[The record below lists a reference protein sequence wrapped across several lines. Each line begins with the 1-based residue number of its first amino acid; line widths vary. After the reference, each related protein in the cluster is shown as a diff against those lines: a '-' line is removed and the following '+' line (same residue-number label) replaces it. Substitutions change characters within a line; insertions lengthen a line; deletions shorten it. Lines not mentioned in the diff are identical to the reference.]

1 MKTFSPRFRK
11 ALPVLLITAA
21 LALSLSAWGLWKYR
35 FSRLEAPLKP
45 LCINEL
51 SVSSLATQ
59 VGGSTIY
66 EDYIELYNPNNNTI
80 SLDGLYLSDTSDYTL
95 APLPDVTI
103 GPGAHLC
110 IYAAGQDVSVP
121 EGQLS
126 VPFSLSENETV
137 SLTRLEENTAGTA
150 SSVLLDTVYIPDSM
164 KIGAVYARTEDG
176 GETFAQMRPSP
187 GTANQEAALV
197 LEDPT
202 FSQPSG
208 FYEDAVSL
216 QISSSSGTTVHYTL
230 DGSDPTTD
238 SPLYSGSLTLMD
250 PSSHFDR
257 YASRTD
263 ITEEDS
269 GYLPP
274 DSPVDK
280 AVVLRAVAFD
290 AAGNSSNITTATY
303 FIDFDQKD
311 GYENAAVFSL
321 VTDPDNLFSSE
332 TGIYVRGAL
341 YDDAMEAGLIY
352 NGLPWTY
359 LTEYTNYYLEGAEA
373 ERPVYIQFFDASRE
387 ETLAQDCGIRIRGN
401 ESRHFPQKSFS
412 LYARSRY
419 GSSSFSPV
427 FFDTGISYP
436 NLILNSGRQLKKI
449 FFFSLVEDR
458 DTAIQQYTPCQVFL
472 NGEYWGMYYL
482 MEKYSS
488 EYLAGHY
495 DVAPD
500 NTLLVKDTRYVE
512 NGSPQDIARYKELRT
527 FLAEQNLAD
536 PDVYQELL
544 TKMDMQSFIDW
555 MCTNI
560 YIANTDTKPLGG
572 NVLTWQTLTPE
583 NDAEGDGRFRW
594 MLYDLDDSLAVG
606 TDLAATPAYAFDS
619 FTGHSAYS
627 ELGFLDNDPLPALMK
642 NEDFR
647 RQFVLTFLDMAN
659 ESFRWEHVKA
669 LLENLEEQHA
679 WADTGWMRWNT
690 APQTGTFEEQT
701 AELHTFFE
709 HRAEYIIPML
719 AEHFGLQGP
728 LVDITLSSVPDKQ
741 GSIKLN
747 TISPDLSETDWNGQY
762 YTDYPMTVR
771 TDSAKGYRF
780 VRWEVDGGEIIS
792 GDVNDP
798 EIQVHLSGDV
808 RITAH
813 FKKEIKLLHAK
824 E

>member
-1 MKTFSPRFRK
+1 MKTFFPRFRK

-80 SLDGLYLSDTSDYTL
+80 SLDGLYLSDISDYTL

-110 IYAAGQDVSVP
+110 IYAAGQDGSVP

-150 SSVLLDTVYIPDSM
+150 STILLDTVYIPDSM

-230 DGSDPTTD
+230 DGSDPTTN

-311 GYENAAVFSL
+311 GYENAAVLSL

-373 ERPVYIQFFDASRE
+373 ERPVYIQFFNASRE

-594 MLYDLDDSLAVG
+594 
-606 TDLAATPAYAFDS
+606 
-619 FTGHSAYS
+619 
-627 ELGFLDNDPLPALMK
+627 
-642 NEDFR
+642 
-647 RQFVLTFLDMAN
+647 
-659 ESFRWEHVKA
+659 EHVKA

-771 TDSAKGYRF
+771 ADSAKGYRF
-780 VRWEVDGGEIIS
+780 VRWEVDGGEIVS

>member
-21 LALSLSAWGLWKYR
+21 LALSLSALGLWKYR

-110 IYAAGQDVSVP
+110 IYAAGQDGSVP
-121 EGQLS
+121 EGQTS

-176 GETFAQMRPSP
+176 G
-187 GTANQEAALV
+187 
-197 LEDPT
+197 
-202 FSQPSG
+202 
-208 FYEDAVSL
+208 
-216 QISSSSGTTVHYTL
+216 
-230 DGSDPTTD
+230 
-238 SPLYSGSLTLMD
+238 
-250 PSSHFDR
+250 
-257 YASRTD
+257 
-263 ITEEDS
+263 
-269 GYLPP
+269 YLPP

-311 GYENAAVFSL
+311 GYENAAVLSL

-373 ERPVYIQFFDASRE
+373 ERPVYIQFFNASRE

-594 MLYDLDDSLAVG
+594 
-606 TDLAATPAYAFDS
+606 
-619 FTGHSAYS
+619 
-627 ELGFLDNDPLPALMK
+627 
-642 NEDFR
+642 
-647 RQFVLTFLDMAN
+647 
-659 ESFRWEHVKA
+659 EHVKA

-771 TDSAKGYRF
+771 ADSAKGYRF
-780 VRWEVDGGEIIS
+780 VRWEVDGGEIVS
-792 GDVNDP
+792 GDINDP

>member
-21 LALSLSAWGLWKYR
+21 LALSLSALGLWKYR

-110 IYAAGQDVSVP
+110 IYAAGQDGSVP

-137 SLTRLEENTAGTA
+137 SLTRLEENTADTA

-164 KIGAVYARTEDG
+164 KIGAVYARTEDS

-187 GTANQEAALV
+187 GTANQVAALV

-250 PSSHFDR
+250 PSSHSDR

-311 GYENAAVFSL
+311 GYENAAVLSL

-373 ERPVYIQFFDASRE
+373 ERPVYIQFFNASRE

-594 MLYDLDDSLAVG
+594 
-606 TDLAATPAYAFDS
+606 
-619 FTGHSAYS
+619 
-627 ELGFLDNDPLPALMK
+627 
-642 NEDFR
+642 
-647 RQFVLTFLDMAN
+647 
-659 ESFRWEHVKA
+659 EHVKA

-771 TDSAKGYRF
+771 ADSAKGYRF
-780 VRWEVDGGEIIS
+780 VRWEVDGGEIVS
-792 GDVNDP
+792 GDINDP

>member
-1 MKTFSPRFRK
+1 MKTFFPRFRK

-80 SLDGLYLSDTSDYTL
+80 SLDGLYLSDISDYTL

-110 IYAAGQDVSVP
+110 IYAAGQDGSVP

-164 KIGAVYARTEDG
+164 KIGAVYARTED
-176 GETFAQMRPSP
+176 
-187 GTANQEAALV
+187 
-197 LEDPT
+197 
-202 FSQPSG
+202 
-208 FYEDAVSL
+208 
-216 QISSSSGTTVHYTL
+216 
-230 DGSDPTTD
+230 
-238 SPLYSGSLTLMD
+238 
-250 PSSHFDR
+250 
-257 YASRTD
+257 
-263 ITEEDS
+263 S

-311 GYENAAVFSL
+311 GYENAAVLSL

-359 LTEYTNYYLEGAEA
+359 LTEYTNYYLESAEA

-594 MLYDLDDSLAVG
+594 
-606 TDLAATPAYAFDS
+606 
-619 FTGHSAYS
+619 
-627 ELGFLDNDPLPALMK
+627 
-642 NEDFR
+642 
-647 RQFVLTFLDMAN
+647 
-659 ESFRWEHVKA
+659 EHVKA

-771 TDSAKGYRF
+771 ADSAKGYRF
-780 VRWEVDGGEIIS
+780 VRWEVDGGEIVS

>member
-1 MKTFSPRFRK
+1 MAANCFCLIRGSLYEDLFPRFRK

-110 IYAAGQDVSVP
+110 IYAAGQDGSVP

-176 GETFAQMRPSP
+176 G
-187 GTANQEAALV
+187 
-197 LEDPT
+197 
-202 FSQPSG
+202 
-208 FYEDAVSL
+208 
-216 QISSSSGTTVHYTL
+216 
-230 DGSDPTTD
+230 
-238 SPLYSGSLTLMD
+238 
-250 PSSHFDR
+250 
-257 YASRTD
+257 
-263 ITEEDS
+263 
-269 GYLPP
+269 YLPP

-311 GYENAAVFSL
+311 GYENAAVLSL

-401 ESRHFPQKSFS
+401 ESRHSPQKSFS

-627 ELGFLDNDPLPALMK
+627 ELGFLDDDPLPALMK

-771 TDSAKGYRF
+771 ADSAKGYRF
-780 VRWEVDGGEIIS
+780 VR
-792 GDVNDP
+792 
-798 EIQVHLSGDV
+798 
-808 RITAH
+808 
-813 FKKEIKLLHAK
+813 
-824 E
+824 

>member
-110 IYAAGQDVSVP
+110 IYAAGQDGSVP

-150 SSVLLDTVYIPDSM
+150 SALLLDTVYIPDSM

-250 PSSHFDR
+250 PSSHSDR

-536 PDVYQELL
+536 PDVYQEFL

-583 NDAEGDGRFRW
+583 NDAEGDGR
-594 MLYDLDDSLAVG
+594 
-606 TDLAATPAYAFDS
+606 
-619 FTGHSAYS
+619 
-627 ELGFLDNDPLPALMK
+627 
-642 NEDFR
+642 
-647 RQFVLTFLDMAN
+647 
-659 ESFRWEHVKA
+659 FRWEHVKA

-771 TDSAKGYRF
+771 ADSAKGYRF
-780 VRWEVDGGEIIS
+780 VRWEVDGGEIVS

>member
-110 IYAAGQDVSVP
+110 IYAAGQDGSVP
-121 EGQLS
+121 EGQTS

-137 SLTRLEENTAGTA
+137 SLTRLEENTADTA

-176 GETFAQMRPSP
+176 
-187 GTANQEAALV
+187 
-197 LEDPT
+197 
-202 FSQPSG
+202 
-208 FYEDAVSL
+208 
-216 QISSSSGTTVHYTL
+216 
-230 DGSDPTTD
+230 
-238 SPLYSGSLTLMD
+238 
-250 PSSHFDR
+250 
-257 YASRTD
+257 
-263 ITEEDS
+263 

-311 GYENAAVFSL
+311 GYENAAVLSL

-373 ERPVYIQFFDASRE
+373 ERPVYIQFFNASRE

-401 ESRHFPQKSFS
+401 ESRHSPQKSFS

-594 MLYDLDDSLAVG
+594 
-606 TDLAATPAYAFDS
+606 
-619 FTGHSAYS
+619 
-627 ELGFLDNDPLPALMK
+627 
-642 NEDFR
+642 
-647 RQFVLTFLDMAN
+647 
-659 ESFRWEHVKA
+659 EHVKA

-771 TDSAKGYRF
+771 ADSAKGYRF
-780 VRWEVDGGEIIS
+780 VRWEVDGGEIVS

>member
-1 MKTFSPRFRK
+1 MKTFSSRFRK

-80 SLDGLYLSDTSDYTL
+80 SLDGLYLSDISDYTL

-110 IYAAGQDVSVP
+110 IYAAGQDGSVP

-176 GETFAQMRPSP
+176 GETLAQMRPSP

-202 FSQPSG
+202 FSQASG

-230 DGSDPTTD
+230 DGSDPTTN

-311 GYENAAVFSL
+311 GYENAAVLSL

-373 ERPVYIQFFDASRE
+373 ERPVYIQFFNASRE

-458 DTAIQQYTPCQVFL
+458 DMAIQQYTPCQVFL

-594 MLYDLDDSLAVG
+594 
-606 TDLAATPAYAFDS
+606 
-619 FTGHSAYS
+619 
-627 ELGFLDNDPLPALMK
+627 
-642 NEDFR
+642 
-647 RQFVLTFLDMAN
+647 
-659 ESFRWEHVKA
+659 EHVKA

-771 TDSAKGYRF
+771 ADSAKGYRF
-780 VRWEVDGGEIIS
+780 VRWEVDGGEIVS

>member
-110 IYAAGQDVSVP
+110 IYAAGQDGSVP

-250 PSSHFDR
+250 PSSHSDR

-263 ITEEDS
+263 ITEENS

-401 ESRHFPQKSFS
+401 ESRHSPQKSFS

-488 EYLAGHY
+488 DYLAGHY

-594 MLYDLDDSLAVG
+594 
-606 TDLAATPAYAFDS
+606 
-619 FTGHSAYS
+619 
-627 ELGFLDNDPLPALMK
+627 
-642 NEDFR
+642 
-647 RQFVLTFLDMAN
+647 
-659 ESFRWEHVKA
+659 EHVKA

-709 HRAEYIIPML
+709 HRAEYILPML
-719 AEHFGLQGP
+719 AKHFGLQGP

-771 TDSAKGYRF
+771 ADSAKGYRF
-780 VRWEVDGGEIIS
+780 VRWEVDGGEIVS

>member
-1 MKTFSPRFRK
+1 MKTFFPRFRK

-80 SLDGLYLSDTSDYTL
+80 SLDGLYLSDISDYTL

-110 IYAAGQDVSVP
+110 IYAAGQDGSVP

-176 GETFAQMRPSP
+176 G
-187 GTANQEAALV
+187 
-197 LEDPT
+197 
-202 FSQPSG
+202 
-208 FYEDAVSL
+208 
-216 QISSSSGTTVHYTL
+216 
-230 DGSDPTTD
+230 
-238 SPLYSGSLTLMD
+238 
-250 PSSHFDR
+250 
-257 YASRTD
+257 
-263 ITEEDS
+263 
-269 GYLPP
+269 YLPP

-311 GYENAAVFSL
+311 GYENAAVLSL

-401 ESRHFPQKSFS
+401 ESRHSPQKSFS

-544 TKMDMQSFIDW
+544 TKMDMQSFTDW

-583 NDAEGDGRFRW
+583 NDAEGDGR
-594 MLYDLDDSLAVG
+594 
-606 TDLAATPAYAFDS
+606 
-619 FTGHSAYS
+619 
-627 ELGFLDNDPLPALMK
+627 
-642 NEDFR
+642 
-647 RQFVLTFLDMAN
+647 
-659 ESFRWEHVKA
+659 FRWEHVKA

-771 TDSAKGYRF
+771 ADSAKGYRF
-780 VRWEVDGGEIIS
+780 VR
-792 GDVNDP
+792 
-798 EIQVHLSGDV
+798 
-808 RITAH
+808 
-813 FKKEIKLLHAK
+813 
-824 E
+824 

>member
-21 LALSLSAWGLWKYR
+21 LALSLSALGLWKYR

-110 IYAAGQDVSVP
+110 IYAAGQDGSVP
-121 EGQLS
+121 EGQTS

-137 SLTRLEENTAGTA
+137 SLTRLEENTADTA

-176 GETFAQMRPSP
+176 
-187 GTANQEAALV
+187 
-197 LEDPT
+197 
-202 FSQPSG
+202 
-208 FYEDAVSL
+208 
-216 QISSSSGTTVHYTL
+216 
-230 DGSDPTTD
+230 
-238 SPLYSGSLTLMD
+238 
-250 PSSHFDR
+250 
-257 YASRTD
+257 
-263 ITEEDS
+263 

-311 GYENAAVFSL
+311 GYENAAVLSL

-387 ETLAQDCGIRIRGN
+387 DTLAQDCGIRIRGN

-419 GSSSFSPV
+419 GFSSFSPV

-583 NDAEGDGRFRW
+583 NDAE
-594 MLYDLDDSLAVG
+594 
-606 TDLAATPAYAFDS
+606 
-619 FTGHSAYS
+619 
-627 ELGFLDNDPLPALMK
+627 
-642 NEDFR
+642 DFR

-771 TDSAKGYRF
+771 ADSAKGYRF
-780 VRWEVDGGEIIS
+780 VRWEVDGGEIVS

>member
-11 ALPVLLITAA
+11 ALPVLPFTAA

-66 EDYIELYNPNNNTI
+66 EDYIELYNPNNNTL

-110 IYAAGQDVSVP
+110 IYAAGQDGSVP

-230 DGSDPTTD
+230 DGSDPTTN

-311 GYENAAVFSL
+311 GYENAAVLSL

-373 ERPVYIQFFDASRE
+373 ERPVYIQFFNASRE

-594 MLYDLDDSLAVG
+594 
-606 TDLAATPAYAFDS
+606 
-619 FTGHSAYS
+619 
-627 ELGFLDNDPLPALMK
+627 
-642 NEDFR
+642 
-647 RQFVLTFLDMAN
+647 
-659 ESFRWEHVKA
+659 EHVKA

-771 TDSAKGYRF
+771 ADSAKGYRF
-780 VRWEVDGGEIIS
+780 VRWEVDGGEIVS

>member
-1 MKTFSPRFRK
+1 MKTCSPRFRK
-11 ALPVLLITAA
+11 TLPVFLITAA
-21 LALSLSAWGLWKYR
+21 LALSLSAWGLRKYR

-80 SLDGLYLSDTSDYTL
+80 SLDGLYLSDISDYTL

-110 IYAAGQDVSVP
+110 IYAAGQDGSVP

-230 DGSDPTTD
+230 DGSDPTTN

-311 GYENAAVFSL
+311 GYENAAVLSL

-373 ERPVYIQFFDASRE
+373 ERPVYIQFFNASRE

-401 ESRHFPQKSFS
+401 ESRHFPQ
-412 LYARSRY
+412 
-419 GSSSFSPV
+419 SP
-427 FFDTGISYP
+427 GKAP
-436 NLILNSGRQLKKI
+436 APRCGR
-449 FFFSLVEDR
+449 R
-458 DTAIQQYTPCQVFL
+458 
-472 NGEYWGMYYL
+472 
-482 MEKYSS
+482 
-488 EYLAGHY
+488 
-495 DVAPD
+495 
-500 NTLLVKDTRYVE
+500 
-512 NGSPQDIARYKELRT
+512 
-527 FLAEQNLAD
+527 
-536 PDVYQELL
+536 
-544 TKMDMQSFIDW
+544 
-555 MCTNI
+555 
-560 YIANTDTKPLGG
+560 
-572 NVLTWQTLTPE
+572 
-583 NDAEGDGRFRW
+583 
-594 MLYDLDDSLAVG
+594 
-606 TDLAATPAYAFDS
+606 
-619 FTGHSAYS
+619 
-627 ELGFLDNDPLPALMK
+627 
-642 NEDFR
+642 
-647 RQFVLTFLDMAN
+647 
-659 ESFRWEHVKA
+659 
-669 LLENLEEQHA
+669 
-679 WADTGWMRWNT
+679 
-690 APQTGTFEEQT
+690 
-701 AELHTFFE
+701 
-709 HRAEYIIPML
+709 
-719 AEHFGLQGP
+719 
-728 LVDITLSSVPDKQ
+728 
-741 GSIKLN
+741 
-747 TISPDLSETDWNGQY
+747 
-762 YTDYPMTVR
+762 
-771 TDSAKGYRF
+771 
-780 VRWEVDGGEIIS
+780 
-792 GDVNDP
+792 
-798 EIQVHLSGDV
+798 
-808 RITAH
+808 
-813 FKKEIKLLHAK
+813 
-824 E
+824 

>member
-1 MKTFSPRFRK
+1 MKTISPRFRK

-21 LALSLSAWGLWKYR
+21 LALSLSALGLWKYR

-110 IYAAGQDVSVP
+110 IYAAGQDGSVP
-121 EGQLS
+121 EGQTS

-176 GETFAQMRPSP
+176 G
-187 GTANQEAALV
+187 
-197 LEDPT
+197 
-202 FSQPSG
+202 
-208 FYEDAVSL
+208 
-216 QISSSSGTTVHYTL
+216 
-230 DGSDPTTD
+230 
-238 SPLYSGSLTLMD
+238 
-250 PSSHFDR
+250 
-257 YASRTD
+257 
-263 ITEEDS
+263 
-269 GYLPP
+269 YLPP

-311 GYENAAVFSL
+311 GYENAAVLSL

-373 ERPVYIQFFDASRE
+373 ERPVYIQFFNASRE
-387 ETLAQDCGIRIRGN
+387 ETLAQDGGIRIRGN

-594 MLYDLDDSLAVG
+594 
-606 TDLAATPAYAFDS
+606 
-619 FTGHSAYS
+619 
-627 ELGFLDNDPLPALMK
+627 
-642 NEDFR
+642 
-647 RQFVLTFLDMAN
+647 
-659 ESFRWEHVKA
+659 EHVKA

-771 TDSAKGYRF
+771 ADSAKGYRF
-780 VRWEVDGGEIIS
+780 VRWEVDGGEIVS
-792 GDVNDP
+792 GDINDP

>member
-1 MKTFSPRFRK
+1 MKTFFPRFRK

-80 SLDGLYLSDTSDYTL
+80 SLDGLYLSDISDYTL

-110 IYAAGQDVSVP
+110 IYAAGQDGSVP

-176 GETFAQMRPSP
+176 G
-187 GTANQEAALV
+187 
-197 LEDPT
+197 
-202 FSQPSG
+202 
-208 FYEDAVSL
+208 
-216 QISSSSGTTVHYTL
+216 
-230 DGSDPTTD
+230 
-238 SPLYSGSLTLMD
+238 
-250 PSSHFDR
+250 
-257 YASRTD
+257 
-263 ITEEDS
+263 
-269 GYLPP
+269 YLPP

-311 GYENAAVFSL
+311 GYENAAVLSL

-373 ERPVYIQFFDASRE
+373 ERPVYIQFFNASRE

-594 MLYDLDDSLAVG
+594 
-606 TDLAATPAYAFDS
+606 
-619 FTGHSAYS
+619 
-627 ELGFLDNDPLPALMK
+627 
-642 NEDFR
+642 
-647 RQFVLTFLDMAN
+647 
-659 ESFRWEHVKA
+659 EHVKA

-728 LVDITLSSVPDKQ
+728 LVDTTLSSVPDKQ

-771 TDSAKGYRF
+771 ADSAKGYRF
-780 VRWEVDGGEIIS
+780 VRWEVDGGEIVS

>member
-21 LALSLSAWGLWKYR
+21 LALSLSALGLWKYR

-110 IYAAGQDVSVP
+110 IYAAGQDGSVP
-121 EGQLS
+121 EGQTS

-137 SLTRLEENTAGTA
+137 SLTRLEENTADTA

-176 GETFAQMRPSP
+176 
-187 GTANQEAALV
+187 
-197 LEDPT
+197 
-202 FSQPSG
+202 
-208 FYEDAVSL
+208 
-216 QISSSSGTTVHYTL
+216 
-230 DGSDPTTD
+230 
-238 SPLYSGSLTLMD
+238 
-250 PSSHFDR
+250 
-257 YASRTD
+257 
-263 ITEEDS
+263 

-311 GYENAAVFSL
+311 GYENAAVLSL

-373 ERPVYIQFFDASRE
+373 ERPVYIQFFNASRE

-594 MLYDLDDSLAVG
+594 
-606 TDLAATPAYAFDS
+606 
-619 FTGHSAYS
+619 
-627 ELGFLDNDPLPALMK
+627 
-642 NEDFR
+642 
-647 RQFVLTFLDMAN
+647 
-659 ESFRWEHVKA
+659 EHVKA

-771 TDSAKGYRF
+771 ADSAKGYRF
-780 VRWEVDGGEIIS
+780 VRWEVDGGEIVS
-792 GDVNDP
+792 GDINDP

>member
-110 IYAAGQDVSVP
+110 IYAAGQDGSVP

-164 KIGAVYARTEDG
+164 KIGAVYARTED
-176 GETFAQMRPSP
+176 
-187 GTANQEAALV
+187 
-197 LEDPT
+197 
-202 FSQPSG
+202 
-208 FYEDAVSL
+208 
-216 QISSSSGTTVHYTL
+216 
-230 DGSDPTTD
+230 
-238 SPLYSGSLTLMD
+238 
-250 PSSHFDR
+250 
-257 YASRTD
+257 
-263 ITEEDS
+263 S

-311 GYENAAVFSL
+311 GYENAAVLSL

-373 ERPVYIQFFDASRE
+373 ERPVYIQFFNASLE

-594 MLYDLDDSLAVG
+594 
-606 TDLAATPAYAFDS
+606 
-619 FTGHSAYS
+619 
-627 ELGFLDNDPLPALMK
+627 
-642 NEDFR
+642 
-647 RQFVLTFLDMAN
+647 
-659 ESFRWEHVKA
+659 EHVKA

-771 TDSAKGYRF
+771 ADSAKGYRF
-780 VRWEVDGGEIIS
+780 VRWEVDGGEIVS

>member
-1 MKTFSPRFRK
+1 MKTFFPRFRK

-137 SLTRLEENTAGTA
+137 SLTRLEENTADTA
-150 SSVLLDTVYIPDSM
+150 SALLLDTVYIPDSM

-230 DGSDPTTD
+230 DGSDPTTN

-311 GYENAAVFSL
+311 GYENAAVLSL

-373 ERPVYIQFFDASRE
+373 ERPVYIQFFNASRE

-594 MLYDLDDSLAVG
+594 
-606 TDLAATPAYAFDS
+606 
-619 FTGHSAYS
+619 
-627 ELGFLDNDPLPALMK
+627 
-642 NEDFR
+642 
-647 RQFVLTFLDMAN
+647 
-659 ESFRWEHVKA
+659 EHVKA

-771 TDSAKGYRF
+771 ADSAKGYRF
-780 VRWEVDGGEIIS
+780 VRWEVDGGEIVS

>member
-110 IYAAGQDVSVP
+110 IYAAGQDGSVP

-150 SSVLLDTVYIPDSM
+150 SALLLDTVYIPDSM

-176 GETFAQMRPSP
+176 
-187 GTANQEAALV
+187 
-197 LEDPT
+197 
-202 FSQPSG
+202 
-208 FYEDAVSL
+208 
-216 QISSSSGTTVHYTL
+216 
-230 DGSDPTTD
+230 
-238 SPLYSGSLTLMD
+238 
-250 PSSHFDR
+250 
-257 YASRTD
+257 
-263 ITEEDS
+263 

-594 MLYDLDDSLAVG
+594 
-606 TDLAATPAYAFDS
+606 
-619 FTGHSAYS
+619 
-627 ELGFLDNDPLPALMK
+627 
-642 NEDFR
+642 
-647 RQFVLTFLDMAN
+647 
-659 ESFRWEHVKA
+659 EHVKA

-771 TDSAKGYRF
+771 ADSAKGYRF
-780 VRWEVDGGEIIS
+780 VRWEVDGGEIVS

>member
-21 LALSLSAWGLWKYR
+21 LALSLSALGLWKYR

-110 IYAAGQDVSVP
+110 IYAAGQDGSVP

-164 KIGAVYARTEDG
+164 KIGVVYARTEDG
-176 GETFAQMRPSP
+176 
-187 GTANQEAALV
+187 
-197 LEDPT
+197 
-202 FSQPSG
+202 
-208 FYEDAVSL
+208 
-216 QISSSSGTTVHYTL
+216 
-230 DGSDPTTD
+230 
-238 SPLYSGSLTLMD
+238 
-250 PSSHFDR
+250 
-257 YASRTD
+257 
-263 ITEEDS
+263 

-311 GYENAAVFSL
+311 GYENAAVLSL

-401 ESRHFPQKSFS
+401 ESRHSPQKSFS

-594 MLYDLDDSLAVG
+594 
-606 TDLAATPAYAFDS
+606 
-619 FTGHSAYS
+619 
-627 ELGFLDNDPLPALMK
+627 
-642 NEDFR
+642 
-647 RQFVLTFLDMAN
+647 
-659 ESFRWEHVKA
+659 EHVKA

-771 TDSAKGYRF
+771 ADSAKGYRF
-780 VRWEVDGGEIIS
+780 VR
-792 GDVNDP
+792 
-798 EIQVHLSGDV
+798 
-808 RITAH
+808 
-813 FKKEIKLLHAK
+813 
-824 E
+824 

>member
-110 IYAAGQDVSVP
+110 IYAAGQDGSVP

-176 GETFAQMRPSP
+176 
-187 GTANQEAALV
+187 
-197 LEDPT
+197 
-202 FSQPSG
+202 
-208 FYEDAVSL
+208 
-216 QISSSSGTTVHYTL
+216 
-230 DGSDPTTD
+230 
-238 SPLYSGSLTLMD
+238 
-250 PSSHFDR
+250 
-257 YASRTD
+257 
-263 ITEEDS
+263 

-387 ETLAQDCGIRIRGN
+387 DTLAQDCGIRIRGN

-583 NDAEGDGRFRW
+583 NDAE
-594 MLYDLDDSLAVG
+594 
-606 TDLAATPAYAFDS
+606 
-619 FTGHSAYS
+619 
-627 ELGFLDNDPLPALMK
+627 
-642 NEDFR
+642 DFR

-659 ESFRWEHVKA
+659 ESFRWEHAKA

-771 TDSAKGYRF
+771 ADSAKGYRF
-780 VRWEVDGGEIIS
+780 VRWEVDGGEIVS

>member
-1 MKTFSPRFRK
+1 MKTCSPRFRK
-11 ALPVLLITAA
+11 TLPVFLITAA
-21 LALSLSAWGLWKYR
+21 LALSLSAWGLRKYR

-110 IYAAGQDVSVP
+110 IYAAGQDGSVP

-126 VPFSLSENETV
+126 VPFSLSENETI

-150 SSVLLDTVYIPDSM
+150 STILLDTVYIPDSM

-197 LEDPT
+197 LEDPI
-202 FSQPSG
+202 FSQPGG
-208 FYEDAVSL
+208 FYEDTVSL

-250 PSSHFDR
+250 PSSHSDR

-311 GYENAAVFSL
+311 GYENAAVLSL

-332 TGIYVRGAL
+332 TGIYVRSAL

-373 ERPVYIQFFDASRE
+373 ERPVYIQFFNASRE

-594 MLYDLDDSLAVG
+594 
-606 TDLAATPAYAFDS
+606 
-619 FTGHSAYS
+619 
-627 ELGFLDNDPLPALMK
+627 
-642 NEDFR
+642 
-647 RQFVLTFLDMAN
+647 
-659 ESFRWEHVKA
+659 EHVKA

-728 LVDITLSSVPDKQ
+728 LVDTTLSSVPDKQ

-771 TDSAKGYRF
+771 ADSAKGYRF
-780 VRWEVDGGEIIS
+780 VRWEVDGGEIVS

>member
-66 EDYIELYNPNNNTI
+66 EDYIELYKPNNNTI

-110 IYAAGQDVSVP
+110 IYAAGQDGSVP

-137 SLTRLEENTAGTA
+137 SLTRLEENTADTA
-150 SSVLLDTVYIPDSM
+150 SAVLLDTVYIPDSM

-187 GTANQEAALV
+187 GTANQVAALV

-250 PSSHFDR
+250 PSSHSDR

-290 AAGNSSNITTATY
+290 AADNSSNITTATY

-311 GYENAAVFSL
+311 GYENAAVLSL

-373 ERPVYIQFFDASRE
+373 ERPVYIQFFNASRE

-594 MLYDLDDSLAVG
+594 
-606 TDLAATPAYAFDS
+606 
-619 FTGHSAYS
+619 
-627 ELGFLDNDPLPALMK
+627 
-642 NEDFR
+642 
-647 RQFVLTFLDMAN
+647 
-659 ESFRWEHVKA
+659 EHVKA

-771 TDSAKGYRF
+771 ADSAKGYRF
-780 VRWEVDGGEIIS
+780 VRWEVDGGEIVS

>member
-110 IYAAGQDVSVP
+110 IYAAGQDGSVP

-176 GETFAQMRPSP
+176 G
-187 GTANQEAALV
+187 
-197 LEDPT
+197 
-202 FSQPSG
+202 
-208 FYEDAVSL
+208 
-216 QISSSSGTTVHYTL
+216 
-230 DGSDPTTD
+230 
-238 SPLYSGSLTLMD
+238 
-250 PSSHFDR
+250 
-257 YASRTD
+257 
-263 ITEEDS
+263 
-269 GYLPP
+269 YLPP

-311 GYENAAVFSL
+311 GYENAAVLSL

-594 MLYDLDDSLAVG
+594 
-606 TDLAATPAYAFDS
+606 
-619 FTGHSAYS
+619 
-627 ELGFLDNDPLPALMK
+627 
-642 NEDFR
+642 
-647 RQFVLTFLDMAN
+647 
-659 ESFRWEHVKA
+659 EHVKA

-690 APQTGTFEEQT
+690 APQTGTFEEQI

-771 TDSAKGYRF
+771 ADSAKGYRF
-780 VRWEVDGGEIIS
+780 VR
-792 GDVNDP
+792 
-798 EIQVHLSGDV
+798 
-808 RITAH
+808 
-813 FKKEIKLLHAK
+813 
-824 E
+824 

>member
-21 LALSLSAWGLWKYR
+21 LALSLSALGLWKYR

-110 IYAAGQDVSVP
+110 IYAAGQDGSVP
-121 EGQLS
+121 EGQTS

-137 SLTRLEENTAGTA
+137 SLTRLEENTADTA

-176 GETFAQMRPSP
+176 
-187 GTANQEAALV
+187 
-197 LEDPT
+197 
-202 FSQPSG
+202 
-208 FYEDAVSL
+208 
-216 QISSSSGTTVHYTL
+216 
-230 DGSDPTTD
+230 
-238 SPLYSGSLTLMD
+238 
-250 PSSHFDR
+250 
-257 YASRTD
+257 
-263 ITEEDS
+263 

-311 GYENAAVFSL
+311 GYENAAVLSL

-401 ESRHFPQKSFS
+401 ESRHSPQKSFS

-594 MLYDLDDSLAVG
+594 
-606 TDLAATPAYAFDS
+606 
-619 FTGHSAYS
+619 
-627 ELGFLDNDPLPALMK
+627 
-642 NEDFR
+642 
-647 RQFVLTFLDMAN
+647 
-659 ESFRWEHVKA
+659 EHVKA

-771 TDSAKGYRF
+771 ADSAKGYRF
-780 VRWEVDGGEIIS
+780 VR
-792 GDVNDP
+792 
-798 EIQVHLSGDV
+798 
-808 RITAH
+808 
-813 FKKEIKLLHAK
+813 
-824 E
+824 

>member
-95 APLPDVTI
+95 APLPDITI

-110 IYAAGQDVSVP
+110 IYAAGQDGSVP

-137 SLTRLEENTAGTA
+137 SLTRLEENTADTA
-150 SSVLLDTVYIPDSM
+150 SAVLLDTVYIPDSM
-164 KIGAVYARTEDG
+164 KIGAVYARTEDS

-187 GTANQEAALV
+187 GTANQVAALV

-250 PSSHFDR
+250 PSSHSDR

-311 GYENAAVFSL
+311 GYENAAVLSL

-373 ERPVYIQFFDASRE
+373 ERPVYIQFFNASRE

-594 MLYDLDDSLAVG
+594 
-606 TDLAATPAYAFDS
+606 
-619 FTGHSAYS
+619 
-627 ELGFLDNDPLPALMK
+627 
-642 NEDFR
+642 
-647 RQFVLTFLDMAN
+647 
-659 ESFRWEHVKA
+659 EHVKA

-728 LVDITLSSVPDKQ
+728 LVDTTLSSVPDKQ

-771 TDSAKGYRF
+771 ADSAKGYRF
-780 VRWEVDGGEIIS
+780 VRWEVDGGEIVS

>member
-1 MKTFSPRFRK
+1 MKTFFPRFRK

-80 SLDGLYLSDTSDYTL
+80 SLDGLYLSDISDYTL

-110 IYAAGQDVSVP
+110 IYAAGQDGSVP

-137 SLTRLEENTAGTA
+137 SLTRLEENTADTA

-230 DGSDPTTD
+230 DGSDPTTN

-311 GYENAAVFSL
+311 GYENAAVLSL

-583 NDAEGDGRFRW
+583 NDAE
-594 MLYDLDDSLAVG
+594 
-606 TDLAATPAYAFDS
+606 
-619 FTGHSAYS
+619 
-627 ELGFLDNDPLPALMK
+627 
-642 NEDFR
+642 DFR

-669 LLENLEEQHA
+669 LLENFEEQHA

-771 TDSAKGYRF
+771 ADSAKGYRF
-780 VRWEVDGGEIIS
+780 VRWEVDGGEIVS

>member
-110 IYAAGQDVSVP
+110 IYAAGQDGSVP

-164 KIGAVYARTEDG
+164 KIGAVYARTED
-176 GETFAQMRPSP
+176 
-187 GTANQEAALV
+187 
-197 LEDPT
+197 
-202 FSQPSG
+202 
-208 FYEDAVSL
+208 
-216 QISSSSGTTVHYTL
+216 
-230 DGSDPTTD
+230 
-238 SPLYSGSLTLMD
+238 
-250 PSSHFDR
+250 
-257 YASRTD
+257 
-263 ITEEDS
+263 S

-311 GYENAAVFSL
+311 GYENAAVLSL

-373 ERPVYIQFFDASRE
+373 ERPVYIQFFNASRE

-594 MLYDLDDSLAVG
+594 
-606 TDLAATPAYAFDS
+606 
-619 FTGHSAYS
+619 
-627 ELGFLDNDPLPALMK
+627 
-642 NEDFR
+642 
-647 RQFVLTFLDMAN
+647 
-659 ESFRWEHVKA
+659 EHVKA

-771 TDSAKGYRF
+771 ADSAKGYRF
-780 VRWEVDGGEIIS
+780 VRWEVDGGEIVS
-792 GDVNDP
+792 SDVNDP

>member
-110 IYAAGQDVSVP
+110 IYAAGQDGSVP

-150 SSVLLDTVYIPDSM
+150 SAVLLDTVYIPDSM

-250 PSSHFDR
+250 PSSHSDR

-311 GYENAAVFSL
+311 GYENAAVLSL

-427 FFDTGISYP
+427 FFDTDISYP

-458 DTAIQQYTPCQVFL
+458 DTAIQHYTPCQVFL

-594 MLYDLDDSLAVG
+594 
-606 TDLAATPAYAFDS
+606 
-619 FTGHSAYS
+619 
-627 ELGFLDNDPLPALMK
+627 
-642 NEDFR
+642 
-647 RQFVLTFLDMAN
+647 
-659 ESFRWEHVKA
+659 EHVKA

-709 HRAEYIIPML
+709 YRAEYIIPML

-771 TDSAKGYRF
+771 ADSAKGYRF
-780 VRWEVDGGEIIS
+780 VRWEVDGGEIVS

>member
-1 MKTFSPRFRK
+1 MKTFFPRFRK

-66 EDYIELYNPNNNTI
+66 EDYIELYNSNNNTI

-110 IYAAGQDVSVP
+110 IYAAGQDGSVP

-164 KIGAVYARTEDG
+164 KIGAVYARTED
-176 GETFAQMRPSP
+176 
-187 GTANQEAALV
+187 
-197 LEDPT
+197 
-202 FSQPSG
+202 
-208 FYEDAVSL
+208 
-216 QISSSSGTTVHYTL
+216 
-230 DGSDPTTD
+230 
-238 SPLYSGSLTLMD
+238 
-250 PSSHFDR
+250 
-257 YASRTD
+257 
-263 ITEEDS
+263 S

-311 GYENAAVFSL
+311 GYENAAVLSL

-359 LTEYTNYYLEGAEA
+359 LTEYTNYSLEGAEA

-387 ETLAQDCGIRIRGN
+387 ETLAQDCGIQICGN

-594 MLYDLDDSLAVG
+594 
-606 TDLAATPAYAFDS
+606 
-619 FTGHSAYS
+619 
-627 ELGFLDNDPLPALMK
+627 
-642 NEDFR
+642 
-647 RQFVLTFLDMAN
+647 
-659 ESFRWEHVKA
+659 EHVKA

-771 TDSAKGYRF
+771 ADSAKGYRF
-780 VRWEVDGGEIIS
+780 VRWEVDGGEIVS

>member
-110 IYAAGQDVSVP
+110 IYAAGQDGSVP

-176 GETFAQMRPSP
+176 G
-187 GTANQEAALV
+187 
-197 LEDPT
+197 
-202 FSQPSG
+202 
-208 FYEDAVSL
+208 
-216 QISSSSGTTVHYTL
+216 
-230 DGSDPTTD
+230 
-238 SPLYSGSLTLMD
+238 
-250 PSSHFDR
+250 
-257 YASRTD
+257 
-263 ITEEDS
+263 
-269 GYLPP
+269 YLPP

-311 GYENAAVFSL
+311 GYENAAVLSL

-401 ESRHFPQKSFS
+401 ESRHSPQKSFS

-594 MLYDLDDSLAVG
+594 
-606 TDLAATPAYAFDS
+606 
-619 FTGHSAYS
+619 
-627 ELGFLDNDPLPALMK
+627 
-642 NEDFR
+642 
-647 RQFVLTFLDMAN
+647 
-659 ESFRWEHVKA
+659 EHVKA

-771 TDSAKGYRF
+771 ADSAKGYRF
-780 VRWEVDGGEIIS
+780 VR
-792 GDVNDP
+792 
-798 EIQVHLSGDV
+798 
-808 RITAH
+808 
-813 FKKEIKLLHAK
+813 
-824 E
+824 

>member
-1 MKTFSPRFRK
+1 MKTFFPRFRK

-137 SLTRLEENTAGTA
+137 SLTRLEENTADTA
-150 SSVLLDTVYIPDSM
+150 SALLLDTVYIPDSM

-311 GYENAAVFSL
+311 GYENAAVLSL

-373 ERPVYIQFFDASRE
+373 ERPVYIQFFNASRE

-594 MLYDLDDSLAVG
+594 
-606 TDLAATPAYAFDS
+606 
-619 FTGHSAYS
+619 
-627 ELGFLDNDPLPALMK
+627 
-642 NEDFR
+642 
-647 RQFVLTFLDMAN
+647 
-659 ESFRWEHVKA
+659 EHVKA

-771 TDSAKGYRF
+771 ADSAKGYRF
-780 VRWEVDGGEIIS
+780 VRWEVDGGEIVS